1 MECTMENQIYVT
13 GHKNPDTDS
22 ICASIAYAELK
33 QQLGFPA
40 IACRLGDLNTETDF
54 VLKKFHAAEPML
66 VDNAKCKLKD
76 IDKDEA
82 VTVDKAMTIKKAW
95 DMIIQIK
102 NKSLFVV
109 DEEHHLLGVVSMSN
123 LSNVLMTDFKNIR
136 EYMINTPL
144 DNIRETLEANVI
156 VDSKAYKS
164 SGYVHILVSPDMSNV
179 ENVLPDS
186 IVVVGDN
193 KEIQNKAIK
202 QGASCMIL
210 VCSQSVDADIKKL
223 AKERHCAIL
232 HTPFDAIKVARL
244 IYQTPSIECVMQSD
258 VMCFHE
264 REFVDDVSA
273 KMSKT
278 RFRSYPV
285 LDDYKHVIG
294 AVSRFHLFNYEKK
307 KFILLDHNE
316 RSQSVDD
323 LESAEVL
330 EIVDH
335 HRIGD
340 IETLNPINF
349 RNQILGSTCTIIA
362 LLYKENNLEPSKT
375 IAGLLCCAIISDT
388 MNFNSPTSTG
398 VDKII
403 AKELA
408 EIAEI
413 NLDDLAQ
420 EMFEAVATLRWKSFG
435 EILYNDFKEYSI
447 EGNRIGIGQINLL
460 DIRELEIIK
469 KEFVTYV
476 EKINN
481 ANKYDLLLMVFTN
494 AEGKGSNLVFVG
506 QKSWVVEE
514 AFKDLIKDKLYF
526 VDGIVSRKKQII
538 PRISDILKNH
548 G

>member
-1 MECTMENQIYVT
+1 MENQIYVT

-22 ICASIAYAELK
+22 ICAAIAYAELK

-40 IACRLGDLNTETDF
+40 IACRLGDINTETDF
-54 VLKKFHAAEPML
+54 VLKKFQATEPML

-82 VTVDKAMTIKKAW
+82 VSVNREMTIKKAW

-109 DEEHHLLGVVSMSN
+109 DDDQHLLGVVSMSN

-136 EYMINTPL
+136 EYMMNTPL
-144 DNIRETLEANVI
+144 ENIKETMEASVI
-156 VDSKAYKS
+156 VDTKAYKS
-164 SGYVHILVSPDMSNV
+164 SGYVHILVSCDMSSV
-179 ENVLPDS
+179 ESVLPDS

-193 KEIQNKAIK
+193 KEIQKKAIQ
-202 QGASCMIL
+202 QGATCMIL
-210 VCSQSVDADIKKL
+210 VAANTPDGEIKKL
-223 AKERHCAIL
+223 ARERHCAIL
-232 HTPFDAIKVARL
+232 HTAFDAIKVARL

-294 AVSRFHLFNYEKK
+294 AISRFHLFNYEKK

-316 RSQSVDD
+316 RSQSVDN
-323 LESAEVL
+323 LEGAEVL

-362 LLYKENNLEPSKT
+362 LLYKENNIAPTKQ

-398 VDKII
+398 VDKMI

-408 EIAEI
+408 AIAEI
-413 NLDDLAQ
+413 NVDDLAR

-469 KEFVTYV
+469 KEFVSYV

-481 ANKYDLLLMVFTN
+481 ANKYDLLLIVFTN
-494 AEGKGSNLVFVG
+494 VEGRGSNLVFVG
-506 QKSWVVEE
+506 QKSWVIEE

-526 VDGIVSRKKQII
+526 VDDIVSRKKQII
-538 PRISDILKNH
+538 PRISEILVNH
-548 G
+548 S